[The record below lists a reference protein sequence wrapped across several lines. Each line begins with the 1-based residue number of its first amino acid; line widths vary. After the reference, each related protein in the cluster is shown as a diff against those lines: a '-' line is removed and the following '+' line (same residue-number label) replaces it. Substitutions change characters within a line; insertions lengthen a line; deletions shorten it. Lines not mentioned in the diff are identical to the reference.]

1 MRCVPIGHFA
11 SGHCPHINLGRSG
24 SDSGPMSISNNLV
37 IHYQEVKSTANK
49 EFVYAKPCRVPD
61 LIRTSDVDYSGQ
73 KQKQKQSVHGICR
86 HENSQEHV
94 VCIILVSFQPLTH
107 STKFYCN

>member
-49 EFVYAKPCRVPD
+49 KMLITQGKSKSKTSQSMEFADMKILR
-61 LIRTSDVDYSGQ
+61 
-73 KQKQKQSVHGICR
+73 
-86 HENSQEHV
+86 NSV
-94 VCIILVSFQPLTH
+94 VCTILVSFQPLTH
-107 STKFYCN
+107 STKFYCKP